1 MNWRFLSG
9 LIFWK
14 LLMELEFCIWS
25 RIGWQTTAFC
35 VWIDKFYIDFQID
48 WMNSWKLQLLHSSL
62 DMICGLQ
69 KLYGQTIKGFSCH
82 EHFVVSSPSY
92 HINLSPSIN
101 LWSINPSIP
110 ITGRVR
116 ELGNKITRS
125 EKVGRLDKIV
135 SVDWWILYGNLSGG
149 LHCTNFWV

>member
-1 MNWRFLSG
+1 VGSFSENCLWSWSFVFEAGLVGKQRFFVAW
-9 LIFWK
+9 IH
-14 LLMELEFCIWS
+14 EF
-25 RIGWQTTAFC
+25 
-35 VWIDKFYIDFQID
+35 YNDFQID

-92 HINLSPSIN
+92 HINLSPIN
-101 LWSINPSIP
+101 QPLDYQSFD
-110 ITGRVR
+110 TGRVR

-125 EKVGRLDKIV
+125 EKVGRLDKM
-135 SVDWWILYGNLSGG
+135 
-149 LHCTNFWV
+149 CFC